1 MTMISLITGS
11 WVMGS
16 WVTGSLIIGILTIGI
31 LVLGIWIL
39 WLMITGSWMMGSLI
53 TTHQVYSLI
62 TGSPLAAGLTKDIY
76 LKIAPQADLKLLPTV
91 SSSRRY
97 DRIVKNYFTL
107 RHCQKVAFSCLASFG
122 QQWVNVITIFE

>member
-1 MTMISLITGS
+1 MISLITGS
-11 WVMGS
+11 WVTGS
-16 WVTGSLIIGILTIGI
+16 WVMGSLIIGSMTIGI
-31 LVLGIWIL
+31 LILGIWIL

-91 SSSRRY
+91 SSYRPNDMTITVKMTSHL
-97 DRIVKNYFTL
+97 DIVE
-107 RHCQKVAFSCLASFG
+107 KVLFL
-122 QQWVNVITIFE
+122 V